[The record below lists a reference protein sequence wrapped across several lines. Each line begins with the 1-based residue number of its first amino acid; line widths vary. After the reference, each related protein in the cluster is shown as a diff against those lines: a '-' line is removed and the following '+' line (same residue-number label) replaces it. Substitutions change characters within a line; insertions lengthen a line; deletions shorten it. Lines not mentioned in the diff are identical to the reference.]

1 MRHCSIAS
9 GNPANMKPATTTGIN
24 AAPHKGNKA
33 DQNNASK

>member
-9 GNPANMKPATTTGIN
+9 GNPANMKPATTGIN